1 MVVIMNK
8 EKLSRQI
15 RNLIIF
21 FIVVILFFGI
31 TAFPIESEICW
42 IDGHSNLLP
51 GFLAEWLHKVHLGVS
66 ETNAAFPFLAYGTD
80 WLAFAHIIIAI
91 LFIGPLL
98 NPVKNKWIIDW
109 AIMCCILVFPLALIA
124 GPIREIPFFHRV
136 IDCAFG
142 AIGIIPLLIVRKKI
156 KHLEALG

>member
-1 MVVIMNK
+1 MNK

-31 TAFPIESEICW
+31 TAFPIESEIRW
-42 IDGHSNLLP
+42 IDSHSKSLP
-51 GFLAEWLHKVHLGVS
+51 GFLAEWLHKVHVGLK

-80 WLAFAHIIIAI
+80 WLAFAHLIIAV
-91 LFIGPLL
+91 LFIGPLID
-98 NPVKNKWIIDW
+98 PVKNKWIIDW
-109 AIMCCILVFPLALIA
+109 AILCCIFVFPLALIA
-124 GPIREIPFFHRV
+124 GPIREIPFFHQV

-142 AIGIIPLLIVRKKI
+142 AIGIIPLMIVRKKI
-156 KHLEALG
+156 KQLEAL